1 MAGLPIV
8 SNKKKSDS
16 VFAQDGMAKTIAVV
30 CDEIRALYLLD
41 AIPWVIGYSGGKDST
56 AVVQLVWL
64 AVHELPPEQRQ
75 KPIHI
80 VSTDTL
86 VEQPIVA
93 SWVVASHAKMRTS
106 AAEQQMPIT
115 PHRLVPETK
124 DTFWV
129 NLMGKG
135 YPAPRKMFR
144 WCTERMKI
152 YPSNKFIR
160 EMVRQSG
167 EAILVLGTRKA
178 ESQRRMRNMEKQEQG
193 RARRFAEPRE
203 RLTPNARLP
212 NSLVYTPIEDWTN
225 DDVWLFLMQVKN
237 PWGHTNKSLLT
248 MYQGASPDGECP
260 LVVDSSTP
268 SCGDSRFGCWTC
280 TVVDKD
286 RSMEAMIKNDEE
298 KVWMTPLLELRN
310 ELGDFGKDRSRRD
323 YRRMNG
329 RVQLFHDSN
338 IPGPYTKKT
347 REHWLRRVLTAQMD
361 VRRLGPPDMQDL
373 ELISLPELQEIRRI
387 WLYEKHQFD
396 DSVPTIYEEIT
407 GRPFPKSSS
416 DDGLLRRDDW
426 GLLAEVCGEDE
437 EFFEF
442 QTQLLDIERE
452 YRGMTRRA
460 GIFEALEERFRAY
473 QYGGEQEAVE
483 IRMNQEDRRRAAVGG
498 NPVPHSKSRHPASE
512 SQDREPQRLLFSP
525 VDQHETVEGEGAE

>member
-8 SNKKKSDS
+8 SGRKKAES
-16 VFAQDGMAKTIAVV
+16 VFALDGMAKTIAAV
-30 CDEIRALYLLD
+30 CDEIRELYLLD
-41 AIPWVIGYSGGKDST
+41 AVPWVIGYSGGKDST
-56 AVVQLVWL
+56 AVLELVWL
-64 AVHELPPEQRQ
+64 AVRDLPIEKRQ
-75 KPIHI
+75 KPIHV

-93 SWVVASHAKMRTS
+93 AWVVASHAKMRTS
-106 AAEQQMPIT
+106 AGEQQMPVI
-115 PHRLVPETK
+115 PHRLTPETK

-135 YPAPRKMFR
+135 YPAPRKKFR

-160 EMVRQSG
+160 EMVRKSG

-178 ESQRRMRNMEKQEQG
+178 ESQRRQRTMEKHEQT

-203 RLTPNARLP
+203 RLTPNTKLP

-248 MYQGASPDGECP
+248 MYQGASEDGECP
-260 LVVDSSTP
+260 LVLDSSTP

-310 ELGDFGKDRSRRD
+310 ELGDFGKDRGRRD

-338 IPGPYTKKT
+338 IPGPYTKKS
-347 REHWLRRVLTAQMD
+347 REYWLRRVLAAQME
-361 VRRLGPPDMQDL
+361 VRRLGPPEMQEI
-373 ELISLPELQEIRRI
+373 ELVSLAELQEIRRI

-396 DSVPTIYEEIT
+396 DSVPAIYEEIT
-407 GRPFPKSSS
+407 GQPFPKGSS

-473 QYGGEQEAVE
+473 QYGGEQEAVD
-483 IRMNQEDRRRAAVGG
+483 IRMGEEGRRAAVDAKGG
-498 NPVPHSKSRHPASE
+498 ARGKPQAEPS
-512 SQDREPQRLLFSP
+512 EPQGLLF
-525 VDQHETVEGEGAE
+525 GAEDESEAGGE